1 MLLEYIGW
9 SEAAELIISAIEKN
23 FKSGI
28 FTADLAF
35 GKRAYSTSGFS
46 NQILSI
52 IWLFFAQKWKL
63 MIENNMKEIFW
74 KYCE

>member
-1 MLLEYIGW
+1 MKPNDSGPAIPVFKLYGDGGDWPTPDLLHCV
-9 SEAAELIISAIEKN
+9 AAELIISAIEKN

-46 NQILSI
+46 NQIISI
-52 IWLFFAQKWKL
+52 I
-63 MIENNMKEIFW
+63 
-74 KYCE
+74 